1 MARIAYLKTPRT
13 KGYIT
18 LGLLSE
24 GGNIAYTVP
33 RITYS
38 EIGSPVRG
46 DEIGED
52 TVVRLA
58 REDELFRAERRAL
71 SILSYADNSERMLRM
86 KLSRLGFSREAIA
99 HAVKTAVGNGYIDEE
114 RQLRIKISE
123 LANIKLRGRYYI
135 LEYLRGRGYDI
146 GLVSEVI
153 DKLSDEGEIDFQASF
168 ERLAEKKGTRAR
180 EEKLTLLKKY
190 GYRK

>member
-18 LGLLSE
+18 LGLFSE

-52 TVVRLA
+52 TAERLA
-58 REDELFRAERRAL
+58 HEDELFRAERRAL

-86 KLSRLGFSREAIA
+86 KLSRLGFSREAIV
-99 HAVKTAVGNGYIDEE
+99 HAVKAAVGNGYIDEE

-168 ERLAEKKGTRAR
+168 ERLAEKKGIEAR